1 MFRLSRPL
9 LVRVALLIG
18 CVNLLVNQF
27 EGQGLAQER
36 VRIGISFL
44 SPSFLP
50 TIVAEKKGFYTK
62 YGLASEHV
70 LISLSVAM
78 SALGT
83 GDLDYAC
90 SVVQGVT
97 AAIKGIPLKL
107 VMITQKNLV
116 FALVVK
122 PEIQK
127 VADLRGKTVGI
138 SYPGST
144 MHLVADTVFRHDG
157 LVPGKD
163 VNLFSAGDNQGR
175 LVALEAGRVDAS
187 FGDPPFNIW
196 AEKRGYKVLAWAH
209 DYITLP
215 QTSLLVTDRKIQQSR
230 DQVKRVIK
238 GTIEGLR
245 FIQQRRDESIDILAQ
260 WSKVDRETAKGMFES
275 FFPAY
280 SADGTMTDEILK
292 AALEDSLRRAK
303 IEKPIPINQ
312 IADRTILAEA
322 QKELALQK

>member
-1 MFRLSRPL
+1 MRVVLLS
-9 LVRVALLIG
+9 G
-18 CVNLLVNQF
+18 CVIP
-27 EGQGLAQER
+27 LAQQSGDEAR
-36 VRIGISFL
+36 AQDKVRIGISFL

-50 TIVAEKKGFYTK
+50 TIVAEKKGFYAK
-62 YGLASEHV
+62 HGLASEHV

-78 SALGT
+78 SALST

-116 FALVVK
+116 FALVVR
-122 PEIQK
+122 PEVQK
-127 VADLRGKTVGI
+127 VADLKGKTIGI
-138 SYPGST
+138 SYFGST
-144 MHLVADTVFRHDG
+144 MHLVAEAIFRHHG

-196 AEKRGYKVLAWAH
+196 ADKRGYKVLAWAH

-215 QTSLLVTDRKIQQSR
+215 QTSILVTDKKIQQSR
-230 DQVKRVIK
+230 DQIKKVLK

-245 FIQQRRDESIDILAQ
+245 FIQQRKEESIDVLAQ

-280 SADGTMTDEILK
+280 TTDGTMTDEILK
-292 AALEDSLRRAK
+292 VALEDALRRAK
-303 IEKPIPINQ
+303 IEKSIPINQ

-322 QKELALQK
+322 QKELGIK

>member
-1 MFRLSRPL
+1 MFKPSHSFLMRVVILSCCFSS
-9 LVRVALLIG
+9 LVQHFYGEA
-18 CVNLLVNQF
+18 
-27 EGQGLAQER
+27 LAQEKI
-36 VRIGISFL
+36 RIGISFL

-50 TIVAEKKGFYTK
+50 TVVAEKKGFYTK
-62 YGLASEHV
+62 HGLSSEHV

-90 SVVQGVT
+90 SVAQGVS

-116 FALVVK
+116 FALVVR
-122 PEIQK
+122 PEVQS

-144 MHLVADTVFRHDG
+144 MHLVADAIFRRHG

-175 LVALEAGRVDAS
+175 FVALEAGRVDAS

-196 AEKRGYKVLAWAH
+196 ADKRGYKVLVWAH

-215 QTSLLVTDRKIQQSR
+215 QTSILVTDKKIQQSR

-245 FIQQRRDESIDILAQ
+245 FIQQQREESIDILAR
-260 WSKVDRETAKGMFES
+260 WSKVDRATATGMFES

-280 SADGTMTDEILK
+280 NSDGTMTDELLK
-292 AALEDSLRRAK
+292 AALEDGLRRAK
-303 IEKPIPINQ
+303 IEKSIPINQ

-322 QKELALQK
+322 QKELGIK

>member
-1 MFRLSRPL
+1 MFSLSRSML
-9 LVRVALLIG
+9 LRVVLLSY
-18 CVNLLVNQF
+18 CVSSLVQDF
-27 EGQGLAQER
+27 EREALAQEK

-50 TIVAEKKGFYTK
+50 TIVAEKKGFYAK

-97 AAIKGIPLKL
+97 AAIKGIPIKL
-107 VMITQKNLV
+107 VMITQKNLI
-116 FALVVK
+116 FALVVRQ
-122 PEIQK
+122 EVQK
-127 VADLRGKTVGI
+127 VPDLKGKTVGI
-138 SYPGST
+138 SYLGST
-144 MHLVADTVFRHDG
+144 MHLVADVIFRHHG

-163 VNLFSAGDNQGR
+163 LNLFSAGDNQGR
-175 LVALEAGRVDAS
+175 LAALEAGRVDAS

-196 AEKRGYKVLAWAH
+196 ADKRGYKVLAWAH

-215 QTSLLVTDRKIQQSR
+215 QTSILVTDKKLQQSR

-245 FIQQRRDESIDILAQ
+245 FIQQRREESIDILAQ

-280 SADGTMTDEILK
+280 SSDGTMTDDILK
-292 AALEDSLRRAK
+292 AALDDALRRAK
-303 IEKPIPINQ
+303 IEKSLPITH

-322 QKELALQK
+322 QKELGIK